1 MLLCTEGAFR
11 VSIYCN
17 DDTWTEHFELEISV
31 MWHRVESSECG
42 SSEQGMIA
50 AAKWDDVED

>member
-17 DDTWTEHFELEISV
+17 DSTWTEHLELEISI
-31 MWHRVESSECG
+31 MWHRVKSSECG
-42 SSEQGMIA
+42 SSKQGVIA
-50 AAKWDDVED
+50 AAKWDDIED